1 MKQYG
6 KERDTTGLD
15 GTEKD
20 GSGRDRTGR
29 DDICDGVESRRR
41 TKQK

>member
-1 MKQYG
+1 MKQHG
-6 KERDTTGLD
+6 KERVTTRLD

-29 DDICDGVESRRR
+29 DEM
-41 TKQK
+41 

>member
-15 GTEKD
+15 GTEKA
-20 GSGRDRTGR
+20 GSGR
-29 DDICDGVESRRR
+29 DDICDEVESRMR
-41 TKQK
+41 TEQK